1 MSSENIETEESKEL
15 NCEILKESL
24 DLTSKLKET
33 SNCETSEVSIPTKK
47 EISAAR
53 KLALAKARAARTI
66 KAKERRES
74 YQKLLIETSDEETE
88 YIIKKVRRNT
98 NPNPNQNNNDN
109 NNNTSLKVIES
120 IESARPPSPPPP
132 PPQLKI

>member
-1 MSSENIETEESKEL
+1 MNSENIVNEETAIEESKEF
-15 NCEILKESL
+15 NFEEESL

-33 SNCETSEVSIPTKK
+33 LKCETSEVSIPTKK

-53 KLALAKARAARTI
+53 KLALAKARAARSL

-88 YIIKKVRRNT
+88 YIIKKVRRNKSET
-98 NPNPNQNNNDN
+98 V
-109 NNNTSLKVIES
+109 KES
-120 IESARPPSPPPP
+120 IEITRPPSPPPP
-132 PPQLKI
+132 PPPTPKLKLRFI